1 MKNTLLL
8 FTLVIVTT
16 LVTQGQS
23 SIQVI
28 DSTSKTPLRDVYL
41 VKETQQ
47 KIFILS
53 VSDEKGIIKVPLDSN
68 KNDSLYLSHISYKKK
83 YINIQTLK
91 NNVIELNAINN
102 KLENV
107 FVEALKTD
115 KEKTIGYYKER
126 GKKIFYTPSEY
137 TIFGCVIE
145 IDTSV
150 KKYKLSK
157 LFCEFEKI
165 DLVNKR
171 KSKCKAGIVFYFFK
185 VVNNHPVSEYLIDP
199 IIVEYAELKENFIK
213 EIPYSPI
220 IDNET
225 GAVFI
230 GIELQS
236 LECISKEGNFK
247 SYYLPLKLDLV
258 NSKTW
263 SFYNRIGQWKNA
275 KLAGLSGKVG
285 ISIQIKY

>member
-8 FTLVIVTT
+8 FTLLVILIQVAH
-16 LVTQGQS
+16 GQS

-28 DSTSKTPLRDVYL
+28 DSISKIPLRDVYL

-47 KIFILS
+47 KIVILS
-53 VSDEKGIIKVPLDSN
+53 ISDEKGIIKVPLDLN
-68 KNDSLYLSHISYKKK
+68 KNSSLYLSHISYEKK
-83 YINIQTLK
+83 YLD
-91 NNVIELNAINN
+91 VGAIKTNMIGLSAITN

-107 FVEALKTD
+107 FVEAFKTD
-115 KEKTIGYYKER
+115 KEKTVGYYKEKGR
-126 GKKIFYTPSEY
+126 KIFYTPSEFS
-137 TIFGCVIE
+137 IFGCLIE
-145 IDTSV
+145 IDTSI

-185 VVNNHPVSEYLIDP
+185 VVDNQPVSEYLIDP
-199 IIVEYAELKENFIK
+199 IIVEYSELKENFIK
-213 EIPYSPI
+213 EIRHSPI

-225 GAVFI
+225 GAIFV

-236 LECISKEGNFK
+236 VECISKEANFK
-247 SYYLPLKLDLV
+247 SFYLPIKSDPLD
-258 NSKTW
+258 SKTW
-263 SFYNRIGQWKNA
+263 SFYNRIGKWKNA
-275 KLAGLSGKVG
+275 KLAGLSGKLG

>member
-83 YINIQTLK
+83 YINIQPLK